1 MSDYSSTRSAHL
13 LRGPH
18 ENVMGRKHMTHREA
32 IFNGHMPVTVQ
43 PWLNCNDECLR
54 KWR

>member
-1 MSDYSSTRSAHL
+1 MSDYSSIRSAHL

-32 IFNGHMPVTVQ
+32 ILMVICPLQFSLG
-43 PWLNCNDECLR
+43 
-54 KWR
+54 